1 MKVNRIPLVKVSIIE
16 DDKSFR
22 EALMLLIN
30 QSEKFQV
37 FHTYASSEEAL
48 VHIVNHP
55 PDIAIVDIKLPGKNG
70 IDLIANFKDLLPDTL
85 CMVCSYYDN
94 NDYIFNAL
102 RNGAA
107 GYILKD
113 AHPHEIMDSLEE
125 LNNGGA
131 PMSRFIAKKVVSFF
145 EKKPS
150 QQNLSELSNR
160 ENEILK
166 YISTGM
172 LVKEVAD
179 QLYLSQLT
187 VKCHLKNIYS
197 KLHVNNKVE
206 AINRLNNNNFN
217 KPYFSTTL
225 NFE

>member
-1 MKVNRIPLVKVSIIE
+1 MVKVSIIE
-16 DDKSFR
+16 DDKHFR
-22 EALMLLIN
+22 EALEQLIN
-30 QSEKFQV
+30 QSKKFQV
-37 FHTYASSEEAL
+37 LHSYASSEEAL
-48 VHIVNHP
+48 AHIVNHP

-70 IDLIANFKDLLPDTL
+70 IDLIANLKDLLPATL

-113 AHPHEIMDSLEE
+113 AQPQEIMESLEE
-125 LNNGGA
+125 LNDGGA

-145 EKKPS
+145 EKKPP
-150 QQNLSELSNR
+150 QQHLSELSNR
-160 ENEILK
+160 ENEILNHT
-166 YISTGM
+166 STG
-172 LVKEVAD
+172 LFIKEIAD
-179 QLYLSQLT
+179 KLHISQLT

-206 AINRLNNNNFN
+206 AINRLNNNSIN
-217 KPYFSTTL
+217 K
-225 NFE
+225 

>member
-1 MKVNRIPLVKVSIIE
+1 MVVNQIPLVKVSIIE
-16 DDKSFR
+16 DDKNFR
-22 EALMLLIN
+22 EALVLLIN

-37 FHTYASSEEAL
+37 LHTYASSEEAL

-70 IDLIANFKDLLPDTL
+70 IDLIANFKDLLPETL

-113 AHPHEIMDSLEE
+113 AHPHEIMESLEE

-131 PMSRFIAKKVVSFF
+131 PMSKFIAKKVVSFF
-145 EKKPS
+145 EKKPM

-166 YISTGM
+166 HISTG
-172 LVKEVAD
+172 LLIKEVAD

-206 AINRLNNNNFN
+206 AINRLNKNNFN
-217 KPYFSTTL
+217 KP
-225 NFE
+225 